1 MYVYTKVMVLRLTCI
16 ITFCFFLFSCSSVIL
31 PGPDKVAVP
40 GSKTEEQLLA
50 QGLNY
55 YKQGEFSIAL
65 EKAQAVLTLNPDN
78 VDAMYAMAASY
89 LALDEFK
96 KSLKYSQL
104 AAAYASLHRPDIYLL
119 MGSAYERMDDPWN
132 ALRTYRFAASEY
144 PANSKIHYHL
154 AKTYVYL
161 NKLGFSAESFKAAI
175 RADSR
180 NVAAH
185 YELGVLYYEHD
196 YTTPAL
202 LSLSA
207 VLLMEPKQGPVT
219 SVQEYISD
227 LLARKELNVIETD
240 EGDFQSVDAAL
251 IASRSSL
258 YNSGK
263 HSTFDIIK
271 AQYQALYAALNAEII
286 KEQKNIFVIDSY
298 VPLFNEIY
306 RQGLAETSVYYIFQE
321 NEDKTIASWLDKHP
335 GKVEQ
340 LEQLVKNHVW

>member
-1 MYVYTKVMVLRLTCI
+1 MYVYTKVMVSRLICI
-16 ITFCFFLFSCSSVIL
+16 ITLCFFLFSCSSVIL
-31 PGPDKVAVP
+31 PKAEKVAVP
-40 GSKTEEQLLA
+40 GSKTEAQLMA
-50 QGLNY
+50 QGANY
-55 YKQGEFSIAL
+55 FKQGEFRAAL
-65 EKAQAVLTLNPDN
+65 EKSQAVLTLNPDN
-78 VDAMYAMAASY
+78 VEALYAMAASY

-154 AKTYVYL
+154 AKTYAYL
-161 NKLGFSAESFKAAI
+161 NKLEFAAESFKAAI

-258 YNSGK
+258 HKSDK
-263 HSTFDIIK
+263 RSAFEIIK
-271 AQYQALYAALNAEII
+271 AQYQALYVELNAENI
-286 KEQKNIFVIDSY
+286 KNQKNIFVVDSY

-321 NEDKTIASWLDKHP
+321 NEDKIIGSWLDKHP

>member
-16 ITFCFFLFSCSSVIL
+16 ITFCFILFGCSSVIL
-31 PGPDKVAVP
+31 PKADKVAVP

-50 QGLNY
+50 QGLNDY
-55 YKQGEFSIAL
+55 RQGEFSMAL
-65 EKAQAVLTLNPDN
+65 EKSQAVLTLNPDN
-78 VDAMYAMAASY
+78 VEAMYAMATSY

-96 KSLKYSQL
+96 KSLKYSRL
-104 AAAYASLHRPDIYLL
+104 AASYASLYLADIYLL

-132 ALRTYRFAASEY
+132 ALRTYRSAASKY

-161 NKLGFSAESFKAAI
+161 NKLEFAAESFKAAI

-185 YELGVLYYEHD
+185 FELGVLYYEHD
-196 YTTPAL
+196 YITPTL

-207 VLLMEPKQGPVT
+207 VLLMEPKQGPVF
-219 SVQEYISD
+219 SIQEYISD
-227 LLARKELNVIETD
+227 LLARKELNVMETD
-240 EGDFQSVDAAL
+240 EGDFRSVDAAL
-251 IASRSSL
+251 LASRSSL

-263 HSTFDIIK
+263 QSTFDIIK
-271 AQYQALYAALNAEII
+271 AQYLAFYVALNAETI
-286 KEQKNIFVIDSY
+286 KEQKNIFVVDSY

-306 RQGLAETSVYYIFQE
+306 LQGLAETSVYYIFQE
-321 NEDKTIASWLDKHP
+321 NEDKTIASWLDKQP
-335 GKVEQ
+335 VKVKQ